1 MMSSRDNNKI
11 KKSIALS
18 PRVKKRVD
26 DAARKEG
33 RSFSNYIDR
42 VLMKHFGFEETS
54 TPLARSAR

>member
-1 MMSSRDNNKI
+1 MMSSRDNNKV

-26 DAARKEG
+26 DAAMKEG
-33 RSFSNYIDR
+33 RSFSNYVDR
-42 VLMKHFGFEETS
+42 VLMKHFGLEEAS